1 MVVCVNMKKLTIGE
15 APRKRLNSQL
25 IFFRLTK
32 NGFRNPTSNLNL
44 VISLS
49 PITSNR
55 LNKLSGC
62 GLSIPLGPLALLYGQ
77 TDRRTDGRCY
87 HKPIRHPRH
96 SGPGRAG
103 SSSMAKVSLSY
114 TESNQ
119 PMWDFLKSARRR
131 RRSVC
136 VCVCVRC
143 QWRSAGRY
151 VASRRLH
158 TLRFYCLQSQ
168 QTTAVR
174 QPTLVR
180 DSGLRLA
187 PEHICSVEVRF
198 TAFT

>member
-1 MVVCVNMKKLTIGE
+1 MVVCVNMNKLAIGE
-15 APRKRLNSQL
+15 APRQRLNSQL
-25 IFFRLTK
+25 ISFRLTK
-32 NGFRNPTSNLNL
+32 NCFRNPTSNLNS

-49 PITSNR
+49 PMASNR

-119 PMWDFLKSARRR
+119 TMWDFLKSARRR
-131 RRSVC
+131 RRR
-136 VCVCVRC
+136 VCVRC
-143 QWRSAGRY
+143 QRRSAGRY

-174 QPTLVR
+174 QPTLVFEIR
-180 DSGLRLA
+180 
-187 PEHICSVEVRF
+187 V
-198 TAFT
+198 

>member
-1 MVVCVNMKKLTIGE
+1 MVVCVNMNKLTLGE
-15 APRKRLNSQL
+15 APLKRLNSQL
-25 IFFRLTK
+25 ISLRLTK
-32 NGFRNPTSNLNL
+32 NCFRNPTSNLNL

-49 PITSNR
+49 PMASNR

-131 RRSVC
+131 RSVC
-136 VCVCVRC
+136 VCPVSGAVSWSLR
-143 QWRSAGRY
+143 R
-151 VASRRLH
+151 VASSAHVTFLLFAELADDSCEATDARS
-158 TLRFYCLQSQ
+158 RF
-168 QTTAVR
+168 
-174 QPTLVR
+174 
-180 DSGLRLA
+180 G
-187 PEHICSVEVRF
+187 F
-198 TAFT
+198 TFSTGAHLLG